1 MLNSGPRHR
10 PRPDTSTTSEG
21 LAPPTTSSASGNASS
36 SSGGAVAVAA
46 ASEESSATVASKDT
60 PVDQLLYRPELEV
73 GSRGDIIQFYNKLF
87 IGFIK
92 DFVLKFS
99 PNEPEVSS
107 AHLQVK
113 SLEVIEVFLWY
124 RKLTFILSPPSAL
137 RPRVLPCPPSP
148 SFVKQLPLPAKS
160 PETTTSLCLLA
171 RAVPVVSRQVSLL
184 WPRPMSSR
192 RALPP

>member
-1 MLNSGPRHR
+1 MRQYRHQPQAKSHVRDLIASQKLIIIIFSLLIFQVYRSVLLNSGPRHR

-21 LAPPTTSSASGNASS
+21 LAPPTTNSGAG
-36 SSGGAVAVAA
+36 SSGTVAVAA
-46 ASEESSATVASKDT
+46 FSEESSSTMASKDT

-107 AHLQVK
+107 SCLQVK
-113 SLEVIEVFLWY
+113 SLERNAVIEVFCGLEN
-124 RKLTFILSPPSAL
+124 LSFILSLLPLLGQESCL
-137 RPRVLPCPPSP
+137 VPCPCHS
-148 SFVKQLPLPAKS
+148 
-160 PETTTSLCLLA
+160 
-171 RAVPVVSRQVSLL
+171 
-184 WPRPMSSR
+184 
-192 RALPP
+192 

>member
-10 PRPDTSTTSEG
+10 PRPDTSTTPEG

-36 SSGGAVAVAA
+36 SSSGTAAVAA

-107 AHLQVK
+107 ARLHLREM
-113 SLEVIEVFLWY
+113 L
-124 RKLTFILSPPSAL
+124 
-137 RPRVLPCPPSP
+137 
-148 SFVKQLPLPAKS
+148 
-160 PETTTSLCLLA
+160 
-171 RAVPVVSRQVSLL
+171 
-184 WPRPMSSR
+184 
-192 RALPP
+192 